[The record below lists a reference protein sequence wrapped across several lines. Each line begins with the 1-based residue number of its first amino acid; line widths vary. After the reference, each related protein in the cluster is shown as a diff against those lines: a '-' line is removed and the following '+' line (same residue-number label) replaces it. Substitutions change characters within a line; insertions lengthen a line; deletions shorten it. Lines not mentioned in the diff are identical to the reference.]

1 MLEMLNETY
10 GEVGAKEVGKV
21 INEAYTKFEHKSLDE
36 SELSSWVAGEAMGY
50 GVRAIDER
58 HVDTAV
64 KMAQLQA
71 LAINESNV
79 SANVATFTSKL
90 QPLLRRITPKLMAF
104 DIAGVQPVPTP
115 SSSIFML
122 KAYYGGNT
130 NGFASATASIILEA
144 STAITL
150 VKGDTITSAGG
161 AQGSIVYA
169 EPDSKKLVIN
179 VTAGTFVAGEEF
191 DKGATFTN
199 DGNEG
204 VVGAVYS
211 NEAGFKQI
219 LPNYSGPYSTSTGE
233 TLGDSMN
240 QMTVRIVSQSVTVQS
255 RKLKAELTIELIKD
269 MQTQHGASAD
279 KEIMYFLETE
289 IVNDM
294 NQEIINKYKE
304 IAIAEANFAV
314 ATFATSAGRH
324 GKEMYSGLYDRI
336 IKDKVNLSARNRRGA
351 GNILIAT
358 AGVISALYSLEKF
371 TEIKLA
377 PGIKPLNNSSMNFVG
392 TLVDGTKVYQDWFAN
407 SEYYMVIYK
416 GEGAF
421 DNGIVFSPYAPIE
434 ILTATD
440 PKTLQPIIGLHT
452 RYGLTVN
459 SLTNTAGTGVSD
471 YCSLRVIDFTNTPLS

>member
-1 MLEMLNETY
+1 MLEKLNEAY
-10 GEVGAKEVGKV
+10 GEVGAKEVSKS
-21 INEAYTKFEHKSLDE
+21 INEAYQEFDIKTLDE
-36 SELSSWVAGEAMGY
+36 ATLSSWVAGEEMGY
-50 GVRAIDER
+50 GVKAIDEE
-58 HVDTAV
+58 HVQTAV
-64 KMAQLQA
+64 EMAQLQA
-71 LAINESNV
+71 KSIDESNV

-122 KAYYGGNT
+122 KAFYGGNT
-130 NGFASATASIILEA
+130 NGFADKDTSIILEA
-144 STAITL
+144 STAVTL
-150 VKGDTITSAGG
+150 VKGDTITSEAG
-161 AQGSIVYA
+161 ATGSVVYA
-169 EPDSKKLVIN
+169 EPDSKKLVVN
-179 VTAGTFVAGEEF
+179 VTAGTFIAGEDF
-191 DKGATFTN
+191 DKGTYSAGAGT
-199 DGNEG
+199 
-204 VVGAVYS
+204 VGAVYS

-219 LPNYSGPYSTSTGE
+219 LPNYSGPYSTATGE

-294 NQEIINKYKE
+294 NQEIIEKYKE
-304 IAIAEANFAV
+304 IAVAESNFAV

-351 GNILIAT
+351 GNIVIAT

-371 TEIKLA
+371 AEIKTA

-392 TLVDGTKVYQDWFAN
+392 TLVDGTKVYQDWFATD
-407 SEYYMVIYK
+407 EYYLCIYK
-416 GEGAF
+416 GNGSF
-421 DNGIVFSPYAPIE
+421 DNGVIYSPYSPIE
-434 ILTATD
+434 VVSATD
-440 PKTLQPIIGLHT
+440 PKTLQPIVGLHT

-459 SLTNTAGTGVSD
+459 SLTNTAGAGVSD
-471 YCSLRVIDFTNTPLS
+471 YCSMRMVDFTGTSLKD